1 MEIKDILSELI
12 TVSTNVL
19 NERGVPEN
27 FDLEELIQTL
37 ENYYEELDEIGE
49 FIYFEDGEDLY
60 DEGYYED

>member
-27 FDLEELIQTL
+27 FDLEEFIQTL

-49 FIYFEDGEDLY
+49 FIYFEDGENMY

>member
-12 TVSTNVL
+12 TVSTNLL
-19 NERGVPEN
+19 NERSNPEN
-27 FDLEELIQTL
+27 FDLEEFIQTL

-49 FIYFEDGEDLY
+49 FVYLDDSDNIY